1 MPFDKSSLGDNPDYS
16 QHFTSNAQE
25 SLRQA
30 SRFASDSDST
40 YIETSHLL
48 LGVLAQKQ
56 SSTARVL
63 NDAGVSFDRVYTN
76 LLDQPPK
83 ANSSADDSQEKNKR
97 LNDAAKMAVGVAWK
111 HAQGLNQEVCGT
123 EHIVY
128 SILSQSQSRATKA
141 LINMNID
148 VDVLKNRIENL
159 MTRHMSEID
168 IVGVWTTKD
177 SLKGRSGQEFAREL
191 YQKLNQVAE
200 TRTKQRPS
208 ILEHFS
214 TNLTL
219 KAQKGK
225 LDPVIGRQPQIDRMI
240 TILNRRQKNNPVLI
254 GEPGVGKTAIVE
266 GLAQRIVAEIVP
278 DSLVDK
284 RIVTLDLA
292 SMIAGTKYRGEFE
305 DRFRRVLS
313 ELAKNKKTIV
323 FIDEIHLLVGAGAAE
338 GAIDASNMLK
348 PALARGNIQV
358 VGATTIDEYTKH
370 IEKDTALER
379 RLQPILVPETNHAE
393 TLAILRG
400 LAKKYEQHHQIQISD
415 EMLVKTAQLAN
426 RYLNDRFMP
435 DKAIDL
441 LDEAAAHLQVAQSK
455 INPLERELWRRL
467 RLTQAEMEQLVDD
480 QDYELAAQRKQLVA
494 ELEAKL
500 QASRQK
506 SAPKVKP
513 QLAAEHLATVVSN
526 WTGIPVNQVIKSEAR
541 SLLGLEKRL
550 QKHVVGQPEA
560 IKAVA
565 TAIRRSRSGI
575 SDPKRPIGSFLF
587 LGPTGVGKTELAR
600 VLANSFY
607 GREGALIK
615 IDMSEFAERHT
626 VARLIGAPAGYLGFD
641 HPGQLTE
648 KVRRQPYSLILF
660 DEIEKAHSEV
670 FNILLQILEDGVL
683 TDAKGRAINFSNTI
697 IILTS
702 NLGAEA
708 LHKEINLGFAS
719 QPVGAQAQLD
729 ALQQHNEAKIQQEL
743 KTFMRPELINRFDQ
757 IIVFRS
763 LTPANISKI
772 VEVQLDQLKNRLLE
786 QRIALIITPAVKKW
800 LAKQGYDPKNGV
812 RPLRRLI
819 QDNLENA
826 VAEVLLETGLG
837 DENQVVKLQLVGNQ
851 VKAGICGEAE
861 E

>member
-1 MPFDKSSLGDNPDYS
+1 MSFDKSSLGDNPDYS

-25 SLRQA
+25 SLRRA
-30 SRFASDSDST
+30 SRFASETDST
-40 YIETSHLL
+40 YIETLHLL

-56 SSTARVL
+56 SNTARVL
-63 NDAGVSFDRVYTN
+63 NDAGVSFDRVYAN

-83 ANSSADDSQEKNKR
+83 AKPSPDDSRDNHKQ

-128 SILSQSQSRATKA
+128 SILSQSQSRATKT
-141 LINMNID
+141 LINMDVD

-159 MTRHMSEID
+159 MTHQMSEID

-305 DRFRRVLS
+305 DRFRRVLA

-379 RLQPILVPETNHAE
+379 RLQPILVPETNRTE

-400 LAKKYEQHHQIQISD
+400 LAKKYEQHHQIQIGD
-415 EMLVKTAQLAN
+415 EMLVKTVQLAN
-426 RYLNDRFMP
+426 RYLSDRFMP

-441 LDEAAAHLQVAQSK
+441 LDEAAAHLRVDQSK
-455 INPLERELWRRL
+455 INPLERELWRRI
-467 RLTQAEMEQLVDD
+467 RLTQAEIEQLVAD
-480 QDYELAAQRKQLVA
+480 QDYELAAQRKQLIA
-494 ELEAKL
+494 ELETKL

-506 SAPKVKP
+506 SAPKTKP
-513 QLAAEHLATVVSN
+513 QLSAEHLATVVSN
-526 WTGIPVNQVIKSEAR
+526 WTGVPVNQVIKSEAR

-600 VLANSFY
+600 VLANGFY
-607 GREGALIK
+607 GREEALIK

-683 TDAKGRAINFSNTI
+683 TDAKGRTINFSNAI

-719 QPVGAQAQLD
+719 QPAGAQARLD
-729 ALQQHNEAKIQQEL
+729 ALQQQNEAKIQQEL

-757 IIVFRS
+757 IIVFRP
-763 LTPANISKI
+763 LTQANISKI
-772 VEVQLDQLKNRLLE
+772 VEVQLDRLKNRLLE

-800 LAKQGYDPKNGV
+800 LAKHGYDPKNGV

-819 QDNLENA
+819 QDNLENT

-837 DENQVVKLQLVGNQ
+837 NENQVVKLQLVEDQ
-851 VKAGICGEAE
+851 VKASICGEDE